1 MASSNKHKSISYA
14 KWGYIFILPFF
25 IVYAIFQLY
34 PMLSTIRDSFYS
46 KMTVGL
52 IEYPEK
58 FVGLDN
64 YTDIFKEGNIITYFG
79 NTFIIWIIGFIPQIF
94 VSLLLAAWFTD
105 IRLKLKAQGFFKV
118 VIYLPNIIMAAAVSM
133 LFFAIFSDI
142 GPINQAYQ
150 SITGANEPYQFFN
163 HIGSTRII
171 IALINFIMWYG
182 NTTILL
188 MAAIMG
194 VDPALYEAAEIDGA
208 SPSQTFWQITI
219 PSIRPILIYVLVTS
233 LIGGVQ
239 MYDIPQIITS
249 GDGGRNRTSMTVVM
263 YLNNQISVGKNYGK
277 AGTISVILFI
287 VAAILSLAVAAFN
300 SKDQLA
306 ERRAAALKKK
316 KMKGALK
323 V

>member
-25 IVYAIFQLY
+25 IVYAAFQLY
-34 PMLSTIRDSFYS
+34 PMFSTIRDSFYE
-46 KMTVGL
+46 KITEGL
-52 IEYPEK
+52 LDLPER
-58 FVGLDN
+58 FVGLEN
-64 YTDIFKEGNIITYFG
+64 YSKLFEEGDIFSYFG

-94 VSLLLAAWFTD
+94 ISLLLAAWFTD
-105 IRLKLKAQGFFKV
+105 IRLKIKAQGFFKV

-142 GPINQAYQ
+142 GPINEVYKN
-150 SITGANEPYQFFN
+150 ITGSDEPYQFFA
-163 HIGSTRII
+163 HIASTRII
-171 IALINFIMWYG
+171 IAIINFIMWYG

-239 MYDIPQIITS
+239 MYDIPQIITNGTGS
-249 GDGGRNRTSMTVVM
+249 PVRSSMTVVM

-277 AGTISVILFI
+277 AGAISVILFI
-287 VAAILSLAVAAFN
+287 VAAVLSLLVAAFN
-300 SKDQLA
+300 SKDQIA
-306 ERRAAALKKK
+306 ENRGDKLKKK
-316 KMKGALK
+316 KMLN
-323 V
+323 

>member
-64 YTDIFKEGNIITYFG
+64 YTDIFKEGNIFTYFG

-163 HIGSTRII
+163 HVGSTRII

-219 PSIRPILIYVLVTS
+219 PSIRPILIFVLVTS

-239 MYDIPQIITS
+239 MYDIPQILTS

>member
-14 KWGYIFILPFF
+14 KWGYFFIIPFF
-25 IVYAIFQLY
+25 VVYAFFSLY
-34 PMLSTIRDSFYS
+34 PMFSTIRDSFYK

-52 IEYPEK
+52 IEYPEE
-58 FVGLDN
+58 FVGVNN
-64 YTDIFKEGNIITYFG
+64 YIDLFKEGDIFTYFG

-94 VSLLLAAWFTD
+94 ISLILAAWFTD

-133 LFFAIFSDI
+133 LFFSIFADS
-142 GPINQAYQ
+142 GPINDIYK
-150 SITGANEPYQFFN
+150 SITGAEESYRFFA
-163 HIGSTRII
+163 HVGSTRIV
-171 IALINFIMWYG
+171 IALINFIMWFG

-208 SPSQTFWQITI
+208 TPSQTFWQITI
-219 PSIRPILIYVLVTS
+219 PSIRPILIFVLVTS

-239 MYDIPQIITS
+239 MYDIPQIITN
-249 GDGGRNRTSMTVVM
+249 GQGNPNRTSMTVVM

-277 AGTISVILFI
+277 AGTISVVLFI
-287 VAAILSLAVAAFN
+287 VAAVLSLGVAAIN
-300 SKDQLA
+300 SKDQIA
-306 ERRAAALKKK
+306 ENRAKKLKKK
-316 KMKGALK
+316 KLKGAYK
-323 V
+323 I

>member
-1 MASSNKHKSISYA
+1 
-14 KWGYIFILPFF
+14 
-25 IVYAIFQLY
+25 
-34 PMLSTIRDSFYS
+34 MLSTIRDSFYS

-64 YTDIFKEGNIITYFG
+64 YTDIFKEGNIFTYFG

-163 HIGSTRII
+163 HVGSTRII

-219 PSIRPILIYVLVTS
+219 PSIRPILIFVLVTS

-239 MYDIPQIITS
+239 MYDIPQILTS

>member
-64 YTDIFKEGNIITYFG
+64 YTDIFKEGNIFTYFG

-133 LFFAIFSDI
+133 LFIAIFSDI

-150 SITGANEPYQFFN
+150 SITGAKEAYQFFN
-163 HIGSTRII
+163 HVGSTRII

>member
-14 KWGYIFILPFF
+14 KWGYFFIIPFF
-25 IVYAIFQLY
+25 VVYAFFSLY
-34 PMLSTIRDSFYS
+34 PMFSTIRDSFFK

-52 IEYPEK
+52 IEYPEE
-58 FVGLDN
+58 FVGVNN
-64 YTDIFKEGNIITYFG
+64 YIDLFKEGDIFTYFG

-94 VSLLLAAWFTD
+94 IALLLAAWFTD

-133 LFFAIFSDI
+133 LFFSIFADS
-142 GPINQAYQ
+142 GPINDIYKD
-150 SITGANEPYQFFN
+150 ITGAEESYRFFA
-163 HIGSTRII
+163 HVGSTRIV
-171 IALINFIMWYG
+171 IALINFLMWFG

-208 SPSQTFWQITI
+208 TPSQTFWQITI
-219 PSIRPILIYVLVTS
+219 PSIRPILIFVLVTS

-239 MYDIPQIITS
+239 MYDIPQIITN
-249 GDGGRNRTSMTVVM
+249 GQGNPNRTSMTVVM

-277 AGTISVILFI
+277 AGTISVVLFI
-287 VAAILSLAVAAFN
+287 VAAVLSLGVAAFN
-300 SKDQLA
+300 SKDQIA
-306 ERRAAALKKK
+306 EHRAKKLKKK
-316 KMKGALK
+316 KLKGAYK
-323 V
+323 I

>member
-25 IVYAIFQLY
+25 IAYGVFQLW
-34 PMLSTIRDSFYS
+34 PMFQTIRDSFYS

-52 IEYPEK
+52 VEIDK
-58 FVGLDN
+58 GFVGLDN
-64 YTDIFKEGNIITYFG
+64 YTELFKEGDIFTYFG

-94 VSLLLAAWFTD
+94 ISLLLAAWFTD
-105 IRLKLKAQGFFKV
+105 LRLKIKAQGFFKV
-118 VIYLPNIIMAAAVSM
+118 VIYLPNILMAAAVSM

-142 GPINQAYQ
+142 GPINDVYK
-150 SITGANEPYQFFN
+150 SITGSDSPYQFFA
-163 HIGSTRII
+163 HITSTRLI
-171 IALINFIMWYG
+171 IAIINFIMWYG

-194 VDPALYEAAEIDGA
+194 VDPSLYEASEIDGA
-208 SPSQTFWQITI
+208 TPSQTFWQITI

-239 MYDIPQIITS
+239 MYDIPQIITNGEGS
-249 GDGGRNRTSMTVVM
+249 PVRSSMTVVM

-277 AGTISVILFI
+277 AGTISVILFL

-306 ERRAAALKKK
+306 ERKAAKLKKK

-323 V
+323 I

>member
-64 YTDIFKEGNIITYFG
+64 YTDIFKEGNIFTYFG

-163 HIGSTRII
+163 HVGSTRII

-219 PSIRPILIYVLVTS
+219 PSIRPILIFVLVTS

>member
-34 PMLSTIRDSFYS
+34 PMFSTIRDSFYS

-64 YTDIFKEGNIITYFG
+64 YTNLFKEGDIFTYFG

-142 GPINQAYQ
+142 GPINDIYKGI
-150 SITGANEPYQFFN
+150 SGSDTPYQFFS
-163 HIGSTRII
+163 HIASTRII
-171 IALINFIMWYG
+171 IAIINFIMWYG

-239 MYDIPQIITS
+239 MYDIPQIITNGTGS
-249 GDGGRNRTSMTVVM
+249 PVRSSMTVVM
-263 YLNNQISVGKNYGK
+263 FLNNQISVGKNYGK
-277 AGTISVILFI
+277 AGTISVVLFI

-300 SKDQLA
+300 SMDQIA
-306 ERRAAALKKK
+306 ENRAAKLKKK

-323 V
+323 I

>member
-64 YTDIFKEGNIITYFG
+64 YTDIFKEGNIFTYFG

-171 IALINFIMWYG
+171 IALINFIMWFG

-188 MAAIMG
+188 RAAIMG

-219 PSIRPILIYVLVTS
+219 PSIRPILIFVLVTS

-239 MYDIPQIITS
+239 MYDIPQILTS

>member
-163 HIGSTRII
+163 HVGSTRII
-171 IALINFIMWYG
+171 IALINFIMCLQLR
-182 NTTILL
+182 N
-188 MAAIMG
+188 
-194 VDPALYEAAEIDGA
+194 
-208 SPSQTFWQITI
+208 
-219 PSIRPILIYVLVTS
+219 
-233 LIGGVQ
+233 
-239 MYDIPQIITS
+239 II
-249 GDGGRNRTSMTVVM
+249 
-263 YLNNQISVGKNYGK
+263 
-277 AGTISVILFI
+277 
-287 VAAILSLAVAAFN
+287 
-300 SKDQLA
+300 
-306 ERRAAALKKK
+306 
-316 KMKGALK
+316 
-323 V
+323 

>member
-34 PMLSTIRDSFYS
+34 PMFSTIRDSFYS

-64 YTDIFKEGNIITYFG
+64 YTNLFKEGDIFTYFG

-163 HIGSTRII
+163 HVGSTRII

-219 PSIRPILIYVLVTS
+219 PSIRPILIFVLVTS

-239 MYDIPQIITS
+239 MYDIPQILTS

>member
-25 IVYAIFQLY
+25 IAYGLFQLW
-34 PMLSTIRDSFYS
+34 PMFQTIRDSFYS

-52 IEYPEK
+52 IEYPEE
-58 FVGLDN
+58 FVGFDN
-64 YTDIFKEGNIITYFG
+64 YVDLFKEGEIFTYFG

-94 VSLLLAAWFTD
+94 ISLLLAAWFTD
-105 IRLKLKAQGFFKV
+105 LRLKIKAQGFFKV
-118 VIYLPNIIMAAAVSM
+118 VIYLPNILMAAAVSM

-142 GPINQAYQ
+142 GPINDVYK
-150 SITGANEPYQFFN
+150 SITGSESPYQFFA
-163 HIGSTRII
+163 HITSTRVI
-171 IALINFIMWYG
+171 IAIINFIMWYG

-194 VDPALYEAAEIDGA
+194 VDPSLYEASEIDGA
-208 SPSQTFWQITI
+208 TPSQTFWQITI

-239 MYDIPQIITS
+239 MYDIPQIITNGEGS
-249 GDGGRNRTSMTVVM
+249 PTRSSMTVVM
-263 YLNNQISVGKNYGK
+263 YLNRQISVGKNYGK
-277 AGTISVILFI
+277 AGTISVVLFI
-287 VAAILSLAVAAFN
+287 VAAVLSLAVAAFN

-306 ERRAAALKKK
+306 ERKAAKLKKK

-323 V
+323 I

>member
-14 KWGYIFILPFF
+14 KWGYFFIIPFF
-25 IVYAIFQLY
+25 VVYSAFSLY
-34 PMLSTIRDSFYS
+34 PMFSTIRDSFYS

-58 FVGLDN
+58 FVGVDN
-64 YTDIFKEGNIITYFG
+64 YVNLFKEGDIFTYFG

-94 VSLLLAAWFTD
+94 VSLILAAWFTD

-133 LFFAIFSDI
+133 LFFSIFADS
-142 GPINQAYQ
+142 GPINDIYQ
-150 SITGANEPYQFFN
+150 GITGADEPYRFFA
-163 HIGSTRII
+163 HVGSTRII
-171 IALINFIMWYG
+171 IALINFIMWFG

-208 SPSQTFWQITI
+208 TPSQTFWQITI
-219 PSIRPILIYVLVTS
+219 PSIRPILIFVLVTS

-239 MYDIPQIITS
+239 MYDIPQIITN
-249 GDGGRNRTSMTVVM
+249 GQGVPNRTSMTVVM

-277 AGTISVILFI
+277 AGTISVVLFI

-300 SKDQLA
+300 SKDQIA
-306 ERRAAALKKK
+306 ENRAKKLKKRK
-316 KMKGALK
+316 LKGAYRI
-323 V
+323 

>member
-25 IVYAIFQLY
+25 IVYAAFQLY
-34 PMLSTIRDSFYS
+34 PMFSTIRDSFYE
-46 KMTVGL
+46 KITQGL
-52 IEYPEK
+52 IEYPEE
-58 FVGLDN
+58 FVGIDN
-64 YTDIFKEGNIITYFG
+64 YTNLFKEGDIFTYFG

-94 VSLLLAAWFTD
+94 ISLILAAWFTD

-133 LFFAIFSDI
+133 LFFSIFADS
-142 GPINQAYQ
+142 GPINDIYKG
-150 SITGANEPYQFFN
+150 ITGAEESYRFFA
-163 HIGSTRII
+163 HVGSTRIV
-171 IALINFIMWYG
+171 IALINFIMWFG

-208 SPSQTFWQITI
+208 TPSQTFWQITI
-219 PSIRPILIYVLVTS
+219 PSIRPILIFVLVTS

-239 MYDIPQIITS
+239 MYDIPQIITN
-249 GDGGRNRTSMTVVM
+249 GQGNPNRTSMTVVM

-277 AGTISVILFI
+277 AGTISVVLFI
-287 VAAILSLAVAAFN
+287 VAAVLSLGVAAIN
-300 SKDQLA
+300 SKDQIA
-306 ERRAAALKKK
+306 ENRAKKLKKK
-316 KMKGALK
+316 KLKGAYRI
-323 V
+323 

>member
-14 KWGYIFILPFF
+14 KWGYFFILPFF
-25 IVYAIFQLY
+25 VVYAIFSLY
-34 PMLSTIRDSFYS
+34 PMFSTIRDSFYK

-52 IEYPEK
+52 IEYPEE
-58 FVGLDN
+58 FVGVNN
-64 YTDIFKEGNIITYFG
+64 YIDLFKEGDIFTYFG

-94 VSLLLAAWFTD
+94 IALLLASWFTD

-133 LFFAIFSDI
+133 LFFSIFADS
-142 GPINQAYQ
+142 GPINDIYKD
-150 SITGANEPYQFFN
+150 ITGAEESYRFFA
-163 HIGSTRII
+163 HVGSTRIV
-171 IALINFIMWYG
+171 IALINFLMWFG

-208 SPSQTFWQITI
+208 TPSQTFWQITI

-239 MYDIPQIITS
+239 MYDIPQIITN
-249 GDGGRNRTSMTVVM
+249 GQGNPNRTSMTVVM

-277 AGTISVILFI
+277 AGTISVVLFI
-287 VAAILSLAVAAFN
+287 VAAVLSLGVAAFN
-300 SKDQLA
+300 SKDQIA
-306 ERRAAALKKK
+306 EQRAKKLKKK
-316 KMKGALK
+316 KLKGAYK
-323 V
+323 I

>member
-25 IVYAIFQLY
+25 IAYGVFQLW
-34 PMLSTIRDSFYS
+34 PMFQTIRDSFYS

-52 IEYPEK
+52 VEIDK
-58 FVGLDN
+58 GFVGLDN
-64 YTDIFKEGNIITYFG
+64 YTELFKEGDIFTYFG

-94 VSLLLAAWFTD
+94 ISLLLAAWFTD
-105 IRLKLKAQGFFKV
+105 LRLKIKAQGFFKV
-118 VIYLPNIIMAAAVSM
+118 VIYLPNILMAAAVSM

-142 GPINQAYQ
+142 GPINDLYK
-150 SITGANEPYQFFN
+150 SITGSDSPYQFFA
-163 HIGSTRII
+163 HITSTRLI
-171 IALINFIMWYG
+171 IAIINFIMWYG

-194 VDPALYEAAEIDGA
+194 VDPSLYEASEIDGA
-208 SPSQTFWQITI
+208 TPSQTFWQITI

-239 MYDIPQIITS
+239 MYDIPQIITNGEGS
-249 GDGGRNRTSMTVVM
+249 PVRSSMTVVM

-277 AGTISVILFI
+277 AGTISVILFL

-306 ERRAAALKKK
+306 ERKAAKLKKK

-323 V
+323 I

>member
-163 HIGSTRII
+163 HVGSTRII

-219 PSIRPILIYVLVTS
+219 PSIRPILIFVLVTS

-239 MYDIPQIITS
+239 MYDIPQILTS

>member
-25 IVYAIFQLY
+25 IAYGVFQLW
-34 PMLSTIRDSFYS
+34 PMFQTIRDSFFS

-52 IEYPEK
+52 IEYPEE

-64 YTDIFKEGNIITYFG
+64 YVNLFKEGDIFTYFG

-94 VSLLLAAWFTD
+94 ISLLLAAWFTD
-105 IRLKLKAQGFFKV
+105 LRLKIKAQGFFKV

-142 GPINQAYQ
+142 GPINDMYK
-150 SITGANEPYQFFN
+150 SITGAEAPYQFFQ
-163 HIGSTRII
+163 HVASTRII
-171 IALINFIMWYG
+171 IAIINFIMWYG

-194 VDPALYEAAEIDGA
+194 VDPSLYEASEIDGA
-208 SPSQTFWQITI
+208 TPSQTFWQITI

-239 MYDIPQIITS
+239 MYDIPQIITNGS
-249 GDGGRNRTSMTVVM
+249 GNPTRTSMTVVM

-277 AGTISVILFI
+277 AGTISVVLFI

-306 ERRAAALKKK
+306 ERKAAKLKKK

-323 V
+323 I

>member
-25 IVYAIFQLY
+25 IVYVIFQLY

-64 YTDIFKEGNIITYFG
+64 YTDIFKEGNIFTYFG

-163 HIGSTRII
+163 HVGSTRII

>member
-25 IVYAIFQLY
+25 IVYAAFQLY
-34 PMLSTIRDSFYS
+34 PMFSTIRDSFYE
-46 KMTVGL
+46 KITEGL
-52 IEYPEK
+52 LDLPER
-58 FVGLDN
+58 FVGLEN
-64 YTDIFKEGNIITYFG
+64 YSKLFEEGDIFSYFG

-94 VSLLLAAWFTD
+94 ISLLLAAWFTD
-105 IRLKLKAQGFFKV
+105 IRLKIKAQGFFKV

-142 GPINQAYQ
+142 GPINEVYKN
-150 SITGANEPYQFFN
+150 ITGSDEPYQFFA
-163 HIGSTRII
+163 HIASTRII
-171 IALINFIMWYG
+171 IAIINFIMWYG

-239 MYDIPQIITS
+239 MYDIPQIITNGTGS
-249 GDGGRNRTSMTVVM
+249 PVRSSMTVVM

-277 AGTISVILFI
+277 AGAISVILFV
-287 VAAILSLAVAAFN
+287 VAAVLSLLVAAFN
-300 SKDQLA
+300 SKDQIA
-306 ERRAAALKKK
+306 ENRAAKLKKK
-316 KMKGALK
+316 KMKGAMK
-323 V
+323 I

>member
-64 YTDIFKEGNIITYFG
+64 YTDIFKEGNIFTYFG

-163 HIGSTRII
+163 HVGSTRII

>member
-25 IVYAIFQLY
+25 IAYGVFQLW
-34 PMLSTIRDSFYS
+34 PMFQTIRDSFYS

-52 IEYPEK
+52 VEIDK
-58 FVGLDN
+58 GFVGLDN
-64 YTDIFKEGNIITYFG
+64 YTELFKEGDIFTYFG

-94 VSLLLAAWFTD
+94 ISLLLAAWFTD
-105 IRLKLKAQGFFKV
+105 LRLKIKAQGFFKV
-118 VIYLPNIIMAAAVSM
+118 VIYLPNILMAAAVSM

-142 GPINQAYQ
+142 GPINDMYK
-150 SITGANEPYQFFN
+150 SITGSDSPYQFFA
-163 HIGSTRII
+163 HITSTRLI
-171 IALINFIMWYG
+171 IAIINFIMWYG

-194 VDPALYEAAEIDGA
+194 VDPSLYEASEIDGA
-208 SPSQTFWQITI
+208 TPSQTFWQITI

-239 MYDIPQIITS
+239 MYDIPQIITNGEGS
-249 GDGGRNRTSMTVVM
+249 PVRSSMTVVM

-277 AGTISVILFI
+277 AGAISVILFL

-306 ERRAAALKKK
+306 ERKAAKLKKK

-323 V
+323 I

>member
-25 IVYAIFQLY
+25 IAYGVFQLW
-34 PMLSTIRDSFYS
+34 PMFQTIRDSFYS
-46 KMTVGL
+46 KMTVGFDV
-52 IEYPEK
+52 IDK
-58 FVGLDN
+58 GFVGLDN
-64 YTDIFKEGNIITYFG
+64 YTELFKEGDIFTYFG

-94 VSLLLAAWFTD
+94 ISLLLAAWFTD
-105 IRLKLKAQGFFKV
+105 LRLKIKAQGFFKV
-118 VIYLPNIIMAAAVSM
+118 VIYLPNILMAAAVSM

-142 GPINQAYQ
+142 GPINDMYK
-150 SITGANEPYQFFN
+150 SITGSDSPYQFFA
-163 HIGSTRII
+163 HITSTRLI
-171 IALINFIMWYG
+171 IAIINFIMWYG

-194 VDPALYEAAEIDGA
+194 VDPSLYEASEIDGA
-208 SPSQTFWQITI
+208 TPSQTFWQITI

-239 MYDIPQIITS
+239 MYDIPQIITNGEGS
-249 GDGGRNRTSMTVVM
+249 PVRSSMTVVM

-277 AGTISVILFI
+277 AGAISVILFL

-306 ERRAAALKKK
+306 ERKAAKLKKK

-323 V
+323 I

>member
-14 KWGYIFILPFF
+14 KWGYFFIIPFF
-25 IVYAIFQLY
+25 VVYAAFQLY
-34 PMLSTIRDSFYS
+34 PMFSTIRDSFYS

-64 YTDIFKEGNIITYFG
+64 YTNLFKEGDIFTYFG

-142 GPINQAYQ
+142 GPINDIYK
-150 SITGANEPYQFFN
+150 SITGSNEPYQFFG
-163 HIGSTRII
+163 HITSTRLI
-171 IALINFIMWYG
+171 IAIINFIMWFG

-208 SPSQTFWQITI
+208 TPSQTFWQITI

-239 MYDIPQIITS
+239 MYDIPQIITN
-249 GDGGRNRTSMTVVM
+249 GQGNPNRTSMTVFM

-277 AGTISVILFI
+277 AGTISVVLFI
-287 VAAILSLAVAAFN
+287 VAAVLSLGVAAFN
-300 SKDQLA
+300 SKDQIA
-306 ERRAAALKKK
+306 EHRAKKLKKK
-316 KMKGALK
+316 KLKGAYK
-323 V
+323 I

>member
-64 YTDIFKEGNIITYFG
+64 YTDIFKEGNIFTYFG

-219 PSIRPILIYVLVTS
+219 PSIRPILIFVLVTS

-239 MYDIPQIITS
+239 MYDIPQILTS

>member
-163 HIGSTRII
+163 HVGSTRII